1 MDAVICYL
9 PLKNGKKFTEET
21 WGLVEL
27 ANTIAP
33 ENTKLVAF
41 VVHSSISPDQL
52 EQLPFDEVYHA
63 NVEQDN
69 WKVSDYHFQAF
80 RRMQA
85 SLNYQNEVYL
95 FSSQSLYQDV
105 ALKAS
110 LQSEIPIITNAMEV
124 TNDNNGLTVK
134 REIYKAKANEFTV
147 FLEDK
152 KQMITFEKS
161 ILYGKQLFGKP
172 NFIEEMKIKY
182 DNSPIKFISE
192 YQVDWKELKITEAK
206 SVIGI
211 GRGVY
216 GGDAFDSILQLAEIL
231 NAPIGGSKVADELGL
246 IPREK
251 RIGASGSTI
260 EADIYVAI
268 GISGSSQHLEGIKG
282 VKYVVA
288 INNDPSA
295 PIFKRCDIGIVGDYK
310 DVVPKLVQSLLQER
324 QSEESNEY
332 LHIS

>member
-9 PLKNGKKFTEET
+9 PLKNGQSFTEET
-21 WGLVEL
+21 WGLVEI
-27 ANTIAP
+27 AKSIAP
-33 ENTKLVAF
+33 NNVKLIGF
-41 VVHSSISPDQL
+41 VVYSSLPRNQL
-52 EQLPFDEVYHA
+52 EQLPFDEVYYA
-63 NVEQDN
+63 NVEYDK

-85 SLNYQNEVYL
+85 RLNFQKEVYL
-95 FSSQSLYQDV
+95 FSSNPLYLDV
-105 ALKAS
+105 ALKAAV
-110 LQSEIPIITNAMEV
+110 QSEIPIITNAMEI
-124 TNDNNGLTVK
+124 TYENKHLTVK
-134 REIYKAKANEFTV
+134 REIYKAKANEFCT

-152 KQMITFEKS
+152 KQMIS
-161 ILYGKQLFGKP
+161 IEQENLYGKQSFGKP
-172 NFIEEMKIKY
+172 YIIEEIKVMY
-182 DNSPIKFISE
+182 DQSPIKFISE
-192 YQVDWKELKITEAK
+192 HQLDWKELKITEAK

-216 GGDAFDSILQLAEIL
+216 GGVAFDSILQLAEIL

-295 PIFKRCDIGIVGDYK
+295 PIFKRCDIGIVGDFNE
-310 DVVPKLVQSLLQER
+310 VVPKLVQSLLQER
-324 QSEESNEY
+324 QSEENNEY